1 LYFMPSGHMR
11 FLNTQSL
18 LASLDSVQII
28 PPSHPHHHLRYYWST
43 ADTEGTAPQ
52 TALTCAEAHVPSE
65 SQVQPPSVPA
75 GSDKLA

>member
-1 LYFMPSGHMR
+1 MR

-18 LASLDSVQII
+18 LTSLDSVQII
-28 PPSHPHHHLRYYWST
+28 PPSHPQHHLRYYWSM
-43 ADTEGTAPQ
+43 ADTEGTASQ

-75 GSDKLA
+75 GSESLV